1 MYLYKSDFVSSF
13 STMQRLQLDELPG
26 AEGFDTYKN
35 YPAFLLDMQAFSL
48 EAGTDAEDEAIDFQ
62 DEAVLSAAAAESEAK
77 AGVSNLVTL
86 HADSLAV
93 TFEGSTLLLL
103 PLRGDGKE
111 GLQTF
116 LLPARIVSLGHA
128 RSSKTSIQQDEVILV
143 SLIGGWLHAIQVS
156 RDGQCRTWCRT
167 QLDTKRNFLSA
178 ALIQDSSVTAL
189 VYRAGHGE
197 ATDMPG
203 YIELMALQLD
213 EHAPE
218 EAKPLWVAHG
228 PHPPHA
234 AHWETAHTGFLVA
247 SGGFELAGAGDGPTL
262 QTEDAV
268 CTVFRMEP
276 AAQAEMRSWLLPRGD
291 VLSCTEHVSGLEVAL
306 AHNSQ
311 GALLFRMVLESEGPA
326 LLNAALIPGAAA
338 CAAAREPL
346 QTFAVSP
353 DRGFFVLVDGSG
365 GASVF
370 RCPDPST
377 SSSRSPTVT
386 VSLESVRATK
396 LLESSLLMRTKQGI
410 VRCKL
415 NMSAKVEGA
424 KRELVSRELMPLGM
438 DPKALLRML
447 DMQGED

>member
-1 MYLYKSDFVSSF
+1 ME
-13 STMQRLQLDELPG
+13 RLQLDELPG
-26 AEGFDTYKN
+26 VEGFDTYKN

-48 EAGTDAEDEAIDFQ
+48 ETGTDAKDEAIDFQ

-77 AGVSNLVTL
+77 AASNLVTL

-111 GLQTF
+111 GVQTF

-128 RSSKTSIQQDEVILV
+128 RSSKTSIFQQDEVILV
-143 SLIGGWLHAIQVS
+143 SLIGGWLYAIQVS
-156 RDGQCRTWCRT
+156 RDGQCRTWCRSK
-167 QLDTKRNFLSA
+167 LDTKRPFLSA
-178 ALIQDSSVTAL
+178 ALIQDSSIMAL
-189 VYRAGHGE
+189 VYRTARGE

-203 YIELMALQLD
+203 YIELMALQLN

-234 AHWETAHTGFLVA
+234 AHWETAYTGFLVA
-247 SGGFELAGAGDGPTL
+247 CGGFELAGAGDGPTL

-268 CTVFRMEP
+268 STVFRMEP
-276 AAQAEMRSWLLPRGD
+276 AAQTEMRSWLLPRGD
-291 VLSCTEHVSGLEVAL
+291 VLSCAEHVSGLEVAL

-326 LLNAALIPGAAA
+326 LLDAALIPGAAA

-346 QTFAVSP
+346 QIFAVSP

-370 RCPDPST
+370 RCPEPST

-386 VSLESVRATK
+386 VSSESVRAAK

-415 NMSAKVEGA
+415 NMSAKVEGV
-424 KRELVSRELMPLGM
+424 KREL
-438 DPKALLRML
+438 ALSA
-447 DMQGED
+447 GVGSVIP

>member
-1 MYLYKSDFVSSF
+1 
-13 STMQRLQLDELPG
+13 MQRLQLDELPG
-26 AEGFDTYKN
+26 VEGFDTYKN

-48 EAGTDAEDEAIDFQ
+48 ETGIDAKDEAIDFQ

-77 AGVSNLVTL
+77 AASNLVTL

-93 TFEGSTLLLL
+93 TFEGSMLLLL
-103 PLRGDGKE
+103 PLRGNGK
-111 GLQTF
+111 GVQTF
-116 LLPARIVSLGHA
+116 LLPACIVSMGHA
-128 RSSKTSIQQDEVILV
+128 RSSDTSIFQEVEVILV

-156 RDGQCRTWCRT
+156 RDGHCRTWCRT
-167 QLDTKRNFLSA
+167 QLGDTNRPFLSA
-178 ALIQDSSVTAL
+178 AFMEDSSIMAL
-189 VYRAGHGE
+189 VYRTARGD
-197 ATDMPG
+197 ATNTLG
-203 YIELMALQLD
+203 YVELLALQLN

-234 AHWETAHTGFLVA
+234 ARWESAYTGFLVA
-247 SGGFELAGAGDGPTL
+247 SGGFELSAGDGPTL

-291 VLSCTEHVSGLEVAL
+291 VLSCAEHVSGLEVAL

-311 GALLFRMVLESEGPA
+311 GALLFRMVLESESPA
-326 LLNAALIPGAAA
+326 ILDAAVIPGAAA
-338 CAAAREPL
+338 CAAAREQL
-346 QTFAVSP
+346 QIFAVSP
-353 DRGFFVLVDGSG
+353 GRGFFMLVDGSG
-365 GASVF
+365 GAAVF

-386 VSLESVRATK
+386 VSSESVNAVK
-396 LLESSLLMRTKQGI
+396 LLESSLLMRTRQAI

-415 NMSAKVEGA
+415 NMSAKVEGV
-424 KRELVSRELMPLGM
+424 KRELISREVMPLGM